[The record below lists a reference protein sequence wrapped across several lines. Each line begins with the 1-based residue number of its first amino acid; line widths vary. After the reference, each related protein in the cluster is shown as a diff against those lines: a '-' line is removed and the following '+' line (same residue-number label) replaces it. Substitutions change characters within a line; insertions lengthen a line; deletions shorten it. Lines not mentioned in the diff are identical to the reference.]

1 MGLGSRCS
9 AESPYHKVLPLQQLS
24 FTDRLRAVESR
35 MRLAVE
41 RAGRKRS
48 DVKLVAVSKKFS
60 AEAIRRAYDSG
71 LRDFGEN
78 YVQEFAQKQPALA
91 DLRDARFDLIGHL
104 QSNKARL
111 ASQLFR
117 VIQTVDSVKTLERL
131 DAAATEGKRPLEILL
146 EIKLSDEP
154 AKTGASPEQIPD
166 LILTAS
172 RCRSLTLTGLMT
184 IPPWSK
190 DAELSRPYFQQLAQ
204 FGQQY
209 GLPELSMGMSDDF
222 EVAIEE
228 GATIIRVGTAL
239 FGPRPKP
246 LPAEATPSIS

>member
-9 AESPYHKVLPLQQLS
+9 DQSPYDKVLPLQQLS

-35 MRLAVE
+35 MHLAVE

-60 AEAIRRAYDSG
+60 AEAIWQAYDSG

-91 DLRDARFDLIGHL
+91 DLEGARFHLTGHL
-104 QSNKARL
+104 QSNKARV

-131 DAAATEGKRPLEILL
+131 DAAATEDKRPLDILL
-146 EIKLSDEP
+146 EIKLSDELS
-154 AKTGASPEQIPD
+154 KTGASPEQIPD
-166 LILTAS
+166 LILAAS

-184 IPPWSK
+184 IPPWSENP
-190 DAELSRPYFQQLAQ
+190 ELSRPYFRQLAQ
-204 FGQQY
+204 VGQQY
-209 GLPELSMGMSDDF
+209 GLRDLSMGMSGDF

-246 LPAEATPSIS
+246 LPTEATPSIS